1 LLRHPT
7 LNILVNQIWNHNQYW
22 VFTRKRPIP
31 SPPFLPF
38 ALASTASPPPPQLAS
53 LPARRTRP
61 LSAHHPP
68 PLPCSSPRLPLAR
81 RSSRSSPPPTAPP
94 HYPQIHPREPHFR
107 STHAPPGPFRSA
119 AGRLGGGSFGGRGR
133 GDVLLE
139 DGAPSV
145 RRGPAGSG
153 PAHGVVAAARKRG
166 LLPRAAEERS
176 PAAEAA
182 ARGQEPAPLALKGR
196 QHLLPRQRLR
206 LVRLIPSPYPR
217 WILRPSP
224 FNCSTPP

>member
-1 LLRHPT
+1 LLVATTPNAEHSPQSNLEPVQGLYKKT
-7 LNILVNQIWNHNQYW
+7 TDTVSA
-22 VFTRKRPIP
+22 FP
-31 SPPFLPF
+31 SFC
-38 ALASTASPPPPQLAS
+38 ASFHSITTAA
-53 LPARRTRP
+53 PARFPPRYTDTAAQR
-61 LSAHHPP
+61 SP

-81 RSSRSSPPPTAPP
+81 RSSRSSPPPTAAP

-107 STHAPPGPFRSA
+107 STHAPPGPFRPA